1 MEELYVRLS
10 LLSEPVRVRLL
21 SLLAE
26 EELGVGE
33 LCRIVQLPQS
43 TVSRHLKALAT
54 AGLVR
59 RRAEGTRSLF
69 RMVGLEGPSAALWVT
84 VGDAHRSTLQ
94 HEEDAARLNATLR
107 DRAVDSDTF
116 FGREHA
122 RWDSLRREL
131 FGEGFLAPVLAAL
144 LPREAVLV
152 DLGCGTGA
160 SLEAVAPWVARAIGV
175 DREPKMLAVARGRV
189 GDGVELLQAPLE
201 ALPLPDGV
209 ADVALCTL
217 VLHHVAEPGRVFAE
231 VRRVLRPGG
240 RFALVD
246 MVAHDRSD
254 WRHTMGHRWL
264 GFAEGQLLA
273 WGEEAGFVAGRV
285 SPLPAVGEGAGPP
298 LQVACFEA
306 GPG

>member
-1 MEELYVRLS
+1 MEELYAQLS

-21 SLLAE
+21 SVLAQ

-43 TVSRHLKALAT
+43 TVSRHLKALQH

-69 RMVGLEGPSAALWVT
+69 RMVALEGPSAALWET
-84 VGDAHRSTLQ
+84 VHTAQRATLQ
-94 HEEDAARLNATLR
+94 HEEDAARLRATLR
-107 DRAVDSDTF
+107 DRAVDSGTF

-122 RWDSLRREL
+122 RWDSLRKEL

-144 LPREAVLV
+144 LPSDAVLV

-160 SLEAVAPWVARAIGV
+160 TLQVVAPWVVRAVGV
-175 DREPKMLAVARGRV
+175 DREPKMLAAARERL
-189 GDGVELLQAPLE
+189 DGAVELLQGPLE
-201 ALPLPDGV
+201 ALPLDDDA
-209 ADVALCTL
+209 ADIAVCTL
-217 VLHHVAEPGRVFAE
+217 VLHHVAEPVRVFAE
-231 VRRVLRPGG
+231 ARRVLRPGG

-254 WRHTMGHRWL
+254 WRHAMGHRWL
-264 GFAEGQLLA
+264 GFTEEQLLA
-273 WGEEAGFVAGRV
+273 WGAEAGFARGRV
-285 SPLPAVGEGAGPP
+285 VGLPPSAEAQGPP
-298 LQVACFEA
+298 LQVGCFEA
-306 GPG
+306 D

>member
-1 MEELYVRLS
+1 MEELYAQLA

-21 SLLAE
+21 SVLAE

-43 TVSRHLKALAT
+43 TVSRHLKALQT
-54 AGLVR
+54 AELVR

-69 RMVGLEGPSAALWVT
+69 RMVGLDGPSSALWGT
-84 VGDAHRSTLQ
+84 VSAAHRATLQ
-94 HEEDAARLNATLR
+94 HEEDAARLHATLR
-107 DRAVDSDTF
+107 DRTIDSDTF

-131 FGEGFLAPVLAAL
+131 FGEGFLAPVLGAL
-144 LPREAVLV
+144 LPRDAVLV

-160 SLEAVAPWVARAIGV
+160 TLEAVCPWVARAIGV
-175 DREPKMLAVARGRV
+175 DREPKMLEVARGRL
-189 GDGVELLQAPLE
+189 DGAVELLEGPLE
-201 ALPLPDGV
+201 ALPLAEAV
-209 ADVALCTL
+209 ADLAVCTL
-217 VLHHVAEPGRVFAE
+217 VLHHVAEPVRVFAE
-231 VRRVLRPGG
+231 ARRVLKPGG

-264 GFAEGQLLA
+264 GFAEEQLLA
-273 WGEEAGFVAGRV
+273 WGEEAGFAAGRV
-285 SPLPAVGEGAGPP
+285 VGLPPSAEVQGPP
-298 LQVACFEA
+298 LQVACFEV
-306 GPG
+306 